1 MRLRALIYA
10 RVSTESQEENESL
23 KFQILKSQDFCKL
36 KEFDIYKIIDDVGS
50 GGTTARAGYQKLLEE
65 IERHSFDVLVV
76 YEISRIARNTR
87 ELLNFVNKLNTK
99 GIKFSSI
106 SQPDLDTTTP
116 TGNLFFNIQAS
127 LSESERQW
135 TSVRVKS
142 NKKQRA
148 KEGRWQGGFLPLGY
162 KKDDENN
169 IVVDEEKAK
178 LVRKFF
184 EEYVNGESAK
194 KISEKYKINL
204 SSLFYILGNKFYLGK
219 IPYGRRENNITTNQI
234 IVHKTFKYTFEGNHQ
249 PIIDENTFKLASE
262 RIQKRRRP
270 AKSNTEILIFSG
282 LVICECGNRMYKNT
296 TRGYHSYKCEKC
308 KKSISEI
315 KLNQK
320 IIETLFKI
328 TELQKLNETKKENK
342 TKEFQE
348 KINNLQK
355 EKMDLEKEQKEA
367 LKLLIKKIISEKE
380 YKEVAEEIKFK
391 IEIIDN
397 DILKF
402 EKLKQIEDSKF
413 YKSDNIELLRSII
426 LNIDD
431 TDKKELNEIFKM
443 LISEIKIYDNK
454 KMDIEIKLGI

>member
-36 KEFDIYKIIDDVGS
+36 KDFDVYKIIDDVGS
-50 GGTTARAGYQKLLEE
+50 GGTTARTGYQKLLKE
-65 IERHSFDVLVV
+65 IDRHTFDVLVV

-127 LSESERQW
+127 LSEYERQW
-135 TSVRVKS
+135 TSIRVKS

-162 KKDDENN
+162 KKDEDNN
-169 IVVDEEKAK
+169 IVVDEEKARLIRK
-178 LVRKFF
+178 LF
-184 EEYVNGESAK
+184 EEYMNGESAK

-219 IPYGRRENNITTNQI
+219 IPYGRRESNITTNQI
-234 IVHKTFKYTFEGNHQ
+234 MIHKDFKYTFEGNH
-249 PIIDENTFKLASE
+249 PPLIDEKTFNIVAE
-262 RIQKRRRP
+262 RIQRRHRP
-270 AKSNTEILIFSG
+270 AKSDTDILIFSG
-282 LVICECGNRMYKNT
+282 LVICQCGSRMYKST

-320 IIETLFKI
+320 IIETLFTI
-328 TELQKLNETKKENK
+328 TELQKLNETKKKNRTE
-342 TKEFQE
+342 EFDK
-348 KINNLQK
+348 KINDSQK
-355 EKMDLEKEQKEA
+355 EKLELEKEQKEA
-367 LKLLIKKIISEKE
+367 LKLLIKKVITEKD
-380 YKEVAEEIKFK
+380 YKEISEEIKIK
-391 IEIIDN
+391 IEIINN
-397 DILKF
+397 DIFKY
-402 EKLKQIEDSKF
+402 EKLKEIEESKF
-413 YKSDNIELLRSII
+413 YKSDNIELLRSVI

-443 LISEIKIYDNK
+443 LISEIKIHDNK
-454 KMDIEIKLGI
+454 KLDIEIKLGI

>member
-1 MRLRALIYA
+1 M
-10 RVSTESQEENESL
+10 
-23 KFQILKSQDFCKL
+23 
-36 KEFDIYKIIDDVGS
+36 
-50 GGTTARAGYQKLLEE
+50 
-65 IERHSFDVLVV
+65 
-76 YEISRIARNTR
+76 
-87 ELLNFVNKLNTK
+87 
-99 GIKFSSI
+99 
-106 SQPDLDTTTP
+106 
-116 TGNLFFNIQAS
+116 
-127 LSESERQW
+127 SEYERQW
-135 TSVRVKS
+135 TSIRVKS

-169 IVVDEEKAK
+169 IIVDEEKAK
-178 LVRKFF
+178 LVKKFF
-184 EEYVNGESAK
+184 EEYINGESAK

-204 SSLFYILGNKFYLGK
+204 SSLFYILENKFYLGK
-219 IPYGRRENNITTNQI
+219 IPYGRRENNITTNQM

-249 PIIDENTFKLASE
+249 PIIDENTFKITSE

-282 LVICECGNRMYKNT
+282 LVVCECGNRMYKST

-328 TELQKLNETKKENK
+328 TELQKLNEAKKENK

-355 EKMDLEKEQKEA
+355 EKMELGKEQKEA

-380 YKEVAEEIKFK
+380 YKEVAEEIKIK
-391 IEIIDN
+391 IEVIDN